1 MANLTRELSDWLD
14 LNNAED
20 YKKVVIVPDD
30 ATEDE
35 RIELLS
41 ASVLGMS
48 RRRELVNNLIT
59 AANLE
64 LNSESIQEALRI
76 IKEWQIQKG

>member
-1 MANLTRELSDWLD
+1 MANLTRELSNWVD
-14 LNNAED
+14 LNDAED

>member
-1 MANLTRELSDWLD
+1 MANLTRELSNWLD
-14 LNNAED
+14 LNDAED

>member
-1 MANLTRELSDWLD
+1 
-14 LNNAED
+14 
-20 YKKVVIVPDD
+20 
-30 ATEDE
+30 
-35 RIELLS
+35 IELLS

>member
-1 MANLTRELSDWLD
+1 MANLTRELSNWLD
-14 LNNAED
+14 LNDAED

-41 ASVLGMS
+41 TSVLGMS

>member
-14 LNNAED
+14 LNDVED
-20 YKKVVIVPDD
+20 YKKVVTVPDD

-41 ASVLGMS
+41 TSVLGMS
-48 RRRELVNNLIT
+48 RRRELVNNLIA

-76 IKEWQIQKG
+76 IKEWQIQKE